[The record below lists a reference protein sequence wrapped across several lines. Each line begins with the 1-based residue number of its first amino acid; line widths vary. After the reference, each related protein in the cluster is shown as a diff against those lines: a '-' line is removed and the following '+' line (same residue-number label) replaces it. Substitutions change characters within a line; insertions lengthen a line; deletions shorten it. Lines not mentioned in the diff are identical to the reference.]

1 MAFSSTS
8 HFGVNEKTLLQQLA
22 EQGGNIITTKAAEAA
37 GISRAM
43 LSKLCKAGT
52 IQRIAWGQYM
62 LVEDMPDEL
71 LSISL
76 RTEHLVFSHETAL
89 FLHGISDRT
98 PFVHSITTPANR
110 VPSPSLR
117 EACKVYYIKPELFE
131 LGRTKLTTPFGNQVP
146 CYDLERTI
154 CDVIRSRNKMGTE
167 TFLAALKQYA
177 ASPKK
182 ELNRL
187 NSYAKKM
194 SLTNVARQ
202 YLQVL
207 L

>member
-1 MAFSSTS
+1 M
-8 HFGVNEKTLLQQLA
+8 NEKELLQKLT

-37 GISRAM
+37 GISRTT
-43 LSKLCKAGT
+43 LYKRTKEGK
-52 IQRIAWGQYM
+52 IQRIAQGQYM
-62 LVEDMPDEL
+62 LVDDMPDEL

-98 PFVHSITTPANR
+98 PFVHSITSPANR

-117 EACKVYYIKPELFE
+117 EECKVYYIKPELFE
-131 LGRTKLTTPFGNQVP
+131 LGRTKLTTPFGNLVP
-146 CYDLERTI
+146 CYDLERTV
-154 CDVIRSRNKMGTE
+154 CDIIRSRNKMGTE

-182 ELNRL
+182 DLNRL

-194 SLTNVARQ
+194 SLTNVVRQ
-202 YLQVL
+202 YLEVL

>member
-1 MAFSSTS
+1 M
-8 HFGVNEKTLLQQLA
+8 NYEQILQKLSK
-22 EQGGNIITTKAAEAA
+22 QGGNIITTKAAKNA
-37 GISRAM
+37 GISRAI
-43 LSKLCKAGT
+43 LSKLCSDGRL
-52 IQRIAWGQYM
+52 QRIAQGQYM
-62 LVEDMPDEL
+62 LSNDMPDEL

-76 RTEHLVFSHETAL
+76 RTEHLMFSHETAL

-117 EACKVYYIKPELFE
+117 QECKVYYIKPEWFE
-131 LGRTKLTTPFGNQVP
+131 LGKATMQTPFGNQVP
-146 CYDLERTI
+146 CYDLERTV

-167 TFLAALKQYA
+167 TFLSALKQYA

-182 ELNRL
+182 DLNRL
-187 NSYAKKM
+187 NAYARKM
-194 SLTNVARQ
+194 GLATLVRQ
-202 YLQVL
+202 YLEVL

>member
-1 MAFSSTS
+1 M
-8 HFGVNEKTLLQQLA
+8 NDKNLLQALS
-22 EQGGNIITTKAAEAA
+22 EKGGNIITTKAAEAA

-43 LSKLCKAGT
+43 LSKLCKAGR
-52 IQRIAWGQYM
+52 IQRIARGQYM
-62 LVEDMPDEL
+62 LVDDMPDEL

-76 RTEHLVFSHETAL
+76 RTEQLVFSHETAL

-98 PFVHSITTPANR
+98 PFEHSITTPANR
-110 VPSPSLR
+110 VPSPTLR
-117 EACKVYYIKPELFE
+117 EECKVYYIKPELFE
-131 LGRTKLTTPFGNQVP
+131 LGRTKMTTTFGNQVP
-146 CYDLERTI
+146 CYDLERTV
-154 CDVIRSRNKMGTE
+154 CDIIRSRNKMGTE

-182 ELNRL
+182 DLNRL

-194 SLTNVARQ
+194 SLTNVVRQ
-202 YLQVL
+202 YLEVL

>member
-1 MAFSSTS
+1 M
-8 HFGVNEKTLLQQLA
+8 NETELLRKLSD
-22 EQGGNIITTKAAEAA
+22 QGSNIITTRAAEAA

-43 LSKLCKAGT
+43 LSKLCKEDRL
-52 IQRIAWGQYM
+52 QRIAKGQYI

-89 FLHGISDRT
+89 FLHSISDRT
-98 PFVHSITTPANR
+98 PFVHSITSPANK
-110 VPSPSLR
+110 VPSPALR
-117 EACKVYYIKPELFE
+117 EECKVYYIKPELFE

-146 CYDLERTI
+146 CYDLERTV
-154 CDVIRSRNKMGTE
+154 CDVIRSRNRMGTE

-177 ASPKK
+177 ASPRKD
-182 ELNRL
+182 LNRL

-194 SLTNVARQ
+194 GLTNVVRQ
-202 YLQVL
+202 YLEVL